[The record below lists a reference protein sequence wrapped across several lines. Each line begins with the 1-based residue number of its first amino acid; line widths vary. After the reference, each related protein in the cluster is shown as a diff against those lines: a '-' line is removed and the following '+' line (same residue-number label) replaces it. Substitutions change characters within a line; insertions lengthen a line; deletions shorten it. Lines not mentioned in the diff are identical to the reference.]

1 MKAPFVLLVAA
12 MLLLIA
18 VPATDAAPSKSE
30 AIQNLKQLQ
39 PQLDQFKRQGKVGE
53 VYTGYVEAV
62 RGGNGGVQGLINK
75 VNENRKV
82 IYQAIAQKHGISTAK
97 AGELAGA
104 RNFREAEKG
113 DYLKGRDGKWRQK

>member
-1 MKAPFVLLVAA
+1 MKAQPVLLAA
-12 MLLLIA
+12 AALLLLLA
-18 VPATDAAPSKSE
+18 PGAQAAPSKSE

-39 PQLDQFKRQGKVGE
+39 PQLDQLKKQGKVGE
-53 VYTGYVEAV
+53 VYSGYVAAV
-62 RGGNGGVQGLINK
+62 KGGGGVQGLINK

-82 IYQAIAQKHGISTAK
+82 IYQAIAEKHGISTAK

-113 DYLKGRDGKWRQK
+113 EYLKGRDGTWRQK